1 MKRTGF
7 RCLPGDELCGA
18 IKPKVR
24 YAYMQRKE
32 ETRSYRRAAAA
43 AAPSGLFCIKI
54 ISRINVFIS
63 TPGTPHRA
71 SCSRSRAPRI
81 RAMRD

>member
-1 MKRTGF
+1 MKRTGS
-7 RCLPGDELCGA
+7 RCLSSDELCGA
-18 IKPKVR
+18 IKAKVR
-24 YAYMQRKE
+24 YAYRKE
-32 ETRSYRRAAAA
+32 EARSYQRAAAA
-43 AAPSGLFCIKI
+43 AAPWGLFCIKI

-63 TPGTPHRA
+63 IPGTPHRA